1 MRTGTNQGEDMT
13 RARSRASSRGLRRM
27 TTGTAALAL
36 AITTV
41 SSGGALADES
51 NSELTPLDQP
61 SAPTSQS
68 KFQDGTL
75 QGVEQTPS
83 AYFVQL
89 RAKPEIKGGSTAAVQ
104 SQADTFLAHAESV
117 GADLQVRQTYQ
128 SVWSGISVSGSR
140 ADVERAA
147 GSHDVVAVFPVYQL
161 EVPDVPTAGMQPQ
174 MAFAKGMT
182 GVDEA
187 HDMGYTGE
195 GMRIGIID
203 TGVDID
209 HPDFGGAGTPTDGTH
224 PNWRTSQVRF
234 GYDLVGDAYNAS
246 TPETDHPVA
255 DGNPDDCQGH
265 GSHVAGI
272 AAGNGNPD
280 TGGVVGVAPDALIG
294 AYRVFGCNGSTNTD
308 IMLSAMELAYEDGMD
323 VVNMSIG
330 SGWAAWKQYP
340 SAQASDSMVDAGIVV
355 VNSIGNEGDTGT
367 FSAGAP
373 GVSDKA
379 IGVASYDNVMVTQNA
394 FTYGADNTKV
404 GYAPATGAPEPPTSG
419 TQPLVR
425 LGETGSVEGMACTAD
440 GGITVDL
447 AGKLV
452 LIDRGICSFHEK
464 AANAQAA
471 GAAGVVLAN
480 NTAGVINATVE
491 GEVPI
496 TIPVVTIQRA
506 PGAVLNDAIEAGGEE
521 VTLTWTD
528 EVTSTPSP
536 TGGLISSFSSY
547 GLTAELE
554 LKPDLGA
561 PGGNIYSTYPLEK
574 GGYASLGGTSMSS
587 PHVAGTAALLLQ
599 ARPELGTEQIRTVLQ
614 NSADPAAWSLNPTV
628 GFLDSVHRQG
638 AGLVDID
645 DAILSSAMVSPGKIS
660 LGETDAGPVTRTLS
674 ITNTGDATVTYALA
688 NNDATIATDGID
700 YTPGYWSADVAM
712 EGPETVTVQP
722 GATHVFDV
730 TFTGPAM
737 DPDMLVGL
745 QYGGYLEFEPTG
757 ETAGDILRVPYAGYA
772 GDYQDRPV
780 LMDGPFAFTLPVLG
794 VHLGGGDYNVF
805 PVTDEEDP
813 VYTLVGEDDPV
824 ILAEFGHQAR
834 QVELTAY
841 QANADGSQGAEV
853 GVVSTED
860 YLRRSGIPGDFLTFA
875 WDGTFEGETV
885 ADGSYLLEMT
895 ITKAQAFN
903 DTGAAATEQF
913 TSRPF
918 TIADAQT
925 APTAPEVT
933 RYDGYDRYSTAA
945 KISAQNYDA
954 GAETVY
960 IATGDTFPDALAGA
974 ARAGSEGAPVLL
986 VKSSSIPAATQ
997 FELDRLQPGNIVIFG
1012 GDTTVTG
1019 AVESLLRDYTDGTV
1033 SRMAGTNRFE
1043 TAAAISADLAPGVD
1057 TVFIANGY
1065 DFPDALTGA
1074 ALAGTVD
1081 APVLLTRTGSL
1092 PAATQAELDRLNPDT
1107 VVILGGPSS
1116 VSGTVQTQLATY
1128 ADVERRAGANRYDT
1142 AVEVSSDFSAGLDTV
1157 FVATGE
1163 KFPDALT
1170 GAALA
1175 GHLHSPVLL
1184 VKPNSVPASVV
1195 SELKRLGASEIR
1207 ILGGHSSVSQ
1217 AVEDQL
1223 KALNYP

>member
-1 MRTGTNQGEDMT
+1 
-13 RARSRASSRGLRRM
+13 M
-27 TTGTAALAL
+27 TTGAAALAL

-41 SSGGALADES
+41 SSGGAFADGS
-51 NSELTPLDQP
+51 DSELTPLEQP
-61 SAPTSQS
+61 GAPASQS

-89 RAKPEIKGGSTAAVQ
+89 RANPAIKGGSTAAVQ

-117 GADLQVRQTYQ
+117 GADLQVRETYQ

-147 GSHDVVAVFPVYQL
+147 SSRDVVAVFPVYQL
-161 EVPDVPTAGMQPQ
+161 EVPDVPAAGMQPQ

-187 HDMGYTGE
+187 HDMGYTGD

-209 HPDFGGAGTPTDGTH
+209 HPDFGGSGTPTDGLH
-224 PNWRTSQVRF
+224 QDWRTAQVRF
-234 GYDLVGDAYNAS
+234 GYDLVGDAYDAS
-246 TPETDHPVA
+246 NPETDHPVG

-265 GSHVAGI
+265 GTHVAGI
-272 AAGNGNPD
+272 AAGNGD
-280 TGGVVGVAPDALIG
+280 ETSGGVVGVAPDALIG

-323 VVNMSIG
+323 VVNMSLGIG
-330 SGWAAWKQYP
+330 WSSWKQYP

-355 VNSIGNEGDTGT
+355 VNSIGNEGASGT

-379 IGVASYDNVMVTQNA
+379 IGVASYDNIQMTVNSVTVSPDD
-394 FTYGADNTKV
+394 TPV
-404 GYAPATGAPEPPTSG
+404 GYVNATGAAPTPTEGTTVLSTLGAPGSAEARACVPVTADLTGTTVLIERGAHADYPDCDASFYNKALQGQEAGAEAVIIYNNVPGLINPTVEPPT
-419 TQPLVR
+419 P
-425 LGETGSVEGMACTAD
+425 AD
-440 GGITVDL
+440 P
-447 AGKLV
+447 A
-452 LIDRGICSFHEK
+452 
-464 AANAQAA
+464 
-471 GAAGVVLAN
+471 
-480 NTAGVINATVE
+480 
-491 GEVPI
+491 I
-496 TIPVVTIQRA
+496 TIPVIFIQQADGVMISDRVA
-506 PGAVLNDAIEAGGEE
+506 AGET
-521 VTLTWTD
+521 TLTWTD
-528 EVTSTPSP
+528 ERTTIPTP
-536 TGGLISSFSSY
+536 TAGLISSFSSY
-547 GLTAELE
+547 GMTAELE

-561 PGGNIYSTYPLEK
+561 PGGHILSTYPLEQ

-599 ARPELGTEQIRTVLQ
+599 ARPELSTEQIRTVLQ
-614 NSADPAAWSLNPTV
+614 NSADPAVWSLNP
-628 GFLDSVHRQG
+628 GIGLLDSVHRQG
-638 AGLVDID
+638 AGMVDID
-645 DAILSSAMVSPGKIS
+645 DAILSSAIVSPGKLS
-660 LGETDAGPVTRTLS
+660 LGETDAGPVTRTIA
-674 ITNTGDATVTYALA
+674 ITNTSDAEISYALA

-700 YTPGYWSADVAM
+700 YTPGYWGAAVGVAA
-712 EGPETVTVQP
+712 PATVTVAP
-722 GATHVFDV
+722 GATQVFDV

-737 DPDMLVGL
+737 VPDMQVGL

-757 ETAGDILRVPYAGYA
+757 GTAGDILRVPYAGYA

-780 LMDGPFAFTLPVLG
+780 LMDGPYEFTMPVLG
-794 VHLGGGDYNVF
+794 VHLGGGSYDVF
-805 PVTDEEDP
+805 PETGTGDEP

-841 QANADGSQGAEV
+841 QATADGSQGAEV
-853 GVVSTED
+853 GVVYTED
-860 YLRRSGIPGDFLTFA
+860 YLRRSEAPGDFLAFA

-885 ADGSYLLEMT
+885 ADGKYLLEMT

-903 DTGAAATEQF
+903 DTGAAATE
-913 TSRPF
+913 TYLSEPF
-918 TIADAQT
+918 TIDDAQT

-954 GAETVY
+954 GVDTVY

-997 FELDRLQPGNIVIFG
+997 FELDRLQPGSIVIFG

-1033 SRMAGTNRFE
+1033 SRMAGINRFE

-1074 ALAGTVD
+1074 ARAGTVD

-1092 PAATQAELDRLNPDT
+1092 PAATRAELDRLNPDT
-1107 VVILGGPSS
+1107 VVILGGPNS

-1128 ADVERRAGANRYDT
+1128 GDVERRAGANRYDT

-1163 KFPDALT
+1163 NFPDALT

-1175 GHLHSPVLL
+1175 GHVHSPVLL
-1184 VKPNSVPASVV
+1184 VKPNSIPASVV
-1195 SELKRLGASEIR
+1195 TELKRLGAGEIQ

-1223 KALNYP
+1223 MALTYP